1 MTRAKQPL
9 VVAVVEDDGGLREAI
24 IDLLGSAGIAARGFR
39 SAEEFLKSRRALRA
53 ACLILDVQLPG
64 MTGLDLLERLRARDI
79 DLPVVLITAADDPAR
94 RRRGRAW
101 PPRGTKLLR
110 KPFAGEDLLRAVR
123 RVLGKRR
130 IRS

>member
-9 VVAVVEDDGGLREAI
+9 VVAVVEDDGGLREAV
-24 IDLLGSAGIAARGFR
+24 IDLLGSAGVAARGFR
-39 SAEEFLKSRRALRA
+39 SAEEFLKSRRAPRA

-64 MTGLDLLERLRARDI
+64 MTGLDLLKRLRARDI

-101 PPRGTKLLR
+101 QPRGTKLLH
-110 KPFAGEDLLRAVR
+110 KPFTGEDLLRAVR

-130 IRS
+130 TRS